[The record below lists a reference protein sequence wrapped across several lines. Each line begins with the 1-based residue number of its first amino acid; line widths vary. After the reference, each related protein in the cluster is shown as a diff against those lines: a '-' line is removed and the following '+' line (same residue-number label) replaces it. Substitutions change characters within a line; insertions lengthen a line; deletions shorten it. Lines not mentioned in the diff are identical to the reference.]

1 LTKRAFRVKYLP
13 VLFIIA
19 ISGEETIFMK
29 IAISG
34 KGGVGKTT
42 LAGVMALILAQ
53 RGKKVL
59 AIDADPD
66 ANLASALGFPKEM
79 VEKLTPLIA
88 MTPLV
93 EERTAA
99 KKGTYGAMFKLN
111 PRVDDIPDEFGVSY
125 RGVKL
130 LVLGAISQG
139 GGGCF
144 CPENVLLK
152 SLMQHLFVGRDEV
165 VIVDMEAGLE
175 HLGRGSTEYMDA
187 LIVVVE
193 PGLRSISTT
202 KQIRKLAAD
211 LGVKKVLGVGNKIT
225 SEEDRKIIEEHLSD
239 LEVLGHLSFNPKIL
253 QADRDGVS
261 PYDIDD
267 RIKAEVGEIIERMG
281 AQ

>member
-1 LTKRAFRVKYLP
+1 
-13 VLFIIA
+13 
-19 ISGEETIFMK
+19 MK
-29 IAISG
+29 VAISG

-42 LAGVMALILAQ
+42 LAGVMARILAD

-79 VEKLTPLIA
+79 VEKVTPLVA

-93 EERTAA
+93 EERTGA

-111 PRVDDIPDEFGVSY
+111 PKVDDLPDQLGVSH

-130 LVLGAISQG
+130 LVLGSISQG

-152 SLMQHLFVGRDEV
+152 GLMRHLFVGRDEV

-175 HLGRGSTEYMDA
+175 HLGRGSTEFVDA

-193 PGLRSISTT
+193 PGLRSIGTT

-211 LGVKKVLGVGNKIT
+211 LGVKRVLIVGNKIT
-225 SEEDRKIIEEHLSD
+225 TEEDRTIIEEHLPD
-239 LEVLGHLSFNPKIL
+239 FEILGHLSFNPKIL

-267 RIKAEVGEIIERMG
+267 RIKEEVAKIIERMEV
-281 AQ
+281 Q

>member
-1 LTKRAFRVKYLP
+1 LTKRAFRVKCLP

-79 VEKLTPLIA
+79 VGKLTPLIA

-239 LEVLGHLSFNPKIL
+239 LEILGHLSFNPKIL

-267 RIKAEVGEIIERMG
+267 QVKAEVGEIIERMG